1 MTDQT
6 TAAPPGP
13 GLAGTARKGPGPTPR
28 DLAARAAS
36 REAAESHPGPAGP
49 ARPAAAPAAP
59 GDRPRADPGPRHDAA
74 HRGTPRRAASPPP
87 RRAPG

>member
-36 REAAESHPGPAGP
+36 RDADTRPGAAQPGA
-49 ARPAAAPAAP
+49 AAAPPRPPSAP
-59 GDRPRADPGPRHDAA
+59 ALTRARATTRPTAVTPG
-74 HRGTPRRAASPPP
+74 RAASRTP